1 MSGLFWRI
9 VTWPS
14 GLIDRYHD
22 LGTIINVKSNLL
34 IFNFTTDGMDDSF

>member
-9 VTWPS
+9 VTWPN
-14 GLIDRYHD
+14 GLIDHD
-22 LGTIINVKSNLL
+22 LDTIINVKSNLL